1 MGNADVNLKLT
12 PLQKKINAFYTA
24 GQQQSDKALAAKMW
38 INDANVVVDKLK
50 QTFPGEHLTNAQY
63 KDVIE
68 RDGHMHQKIRFVG
81 CSFLIHAIVQWS

>member
-1 MGNADVNLKLT
+1 MGNADVNIRLT

-38 INDANVVVDKLK
+38 IDENNVVVDNLH
-50 QTFPGEHLTNAQY
+50 QTLPGQHLINAQY

-68 RDGHMHQKIRFVG
+68 RDGNMHQKIR
-81 CSFLIHAIVQWS
+81 